1 MITQV
6 LFLDHPKRMIRDTS
20 TYKPFKAAFGGRTPS
35 LKNLSSRMLGVAV
48 QQGEHS
54 SVQDAQA
61 AMRLYTMFKK
71 DWEKDSNDRN
81 KHTLNKSKLKR
92 VSKPNNEKLIVEVK
106 NNQMKYGMV
115 PQSSLSVELKRNH
128 QLEYEDSD

>member
-1 MITQV
+1 
-6 LFLDHPKRMIRDTS
+6 MIRDTS

-81 KHTLNKSKLKR
+81 KHTLNKSKLTR
-92 VSKPNNEKLIVEVK
+92 VSKPIVEAK
-106 NNQMKYGMV
+106 NNQMKSGIV
-115 PQSSLSVELKRNH
+115 PQSSFSVELKRNH
-128 QLEYEDSD
+128 QLEYE